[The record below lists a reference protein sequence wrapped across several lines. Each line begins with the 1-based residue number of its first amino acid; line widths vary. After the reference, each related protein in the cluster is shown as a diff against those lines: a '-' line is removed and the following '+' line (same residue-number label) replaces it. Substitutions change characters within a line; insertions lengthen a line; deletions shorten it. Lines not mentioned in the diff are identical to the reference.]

1 MSKLLFLVLTFWS
14 LSADADPQL
23 LPLSTFT
30 SVATY
35 TVNGVEN
42 EALLFIASADDNKY
56 LKNIQITSGA
66 TSISVDR
73 LNDFNDDGSPK
84 SFQIQGNLLVS
95 TSNDDTITK
104 NLTGNMYITTR
115 SQAKDPNFSVFV
127 VKDAHGFSRNAMKS
141 TVVILNTQ
149 LQQDNS
155 GGNQPS
161 KVSYVTNLNH
171 SPNTNIYFQWG
182 IPPADQIT
190 TNTFFKNPIVL
201 QNDTDTYKVFFDNV
215 EPLQIKLDCW
225 YITSMGPFNVAI
237 ASKYVNDLNYDATAV
252 KTTGLI
258 VSSESYQT
266 HVVNFQPDKT
276 RTGTSGF
283 FYSGFMNNNAKV
295 GFYLETANGVQ
306 EGSVDGTNE
315 SGLARYGSDQ
325 AIRLTVNTT
334 TPTPGVFY
342 CQYFTFPGDLYPVT
356 LPVTVP
362 TIQTTTA
369 GQTAVPTT
377 TVFTTTMGS
386 YRIFGLPSL
395 FLLFAGAKLFLA
407 SYDEN
412 AYLKNIQVQT
422 GGRKI
427 SLDQLND
434 FNDDDG
440 TPKSI
445 TIAGDLLI
453 TTTNPDSVTTYLNGY
468 LYVTTKLQAEDSTF
482 SVYVIKNSHSI
493 STTGMKSTVAVLNTK
508 LQMNNDPDE
517 PSKTSY
523 VTNINQSVTCTSNG
537 EFQPQTGMR

>member
-1 MSKLLFLVLTFWS
+1 MSKLLLLVLTFWS

-23 LPLSTFT
+23 LPLSTFI

-127 VKDAHGFSRNAMKS
+127 VKDAHGFGRNAMKS

-155 GGNQPS
+155 GGNQLS

-190 TNTFFKNPIVL
+190 NNTFFKNPIVL
-201 QNDTDTYKVFFDNV
+201 QNNTDTYKVFFDNV

-225 YITSMGPFNVAI
+225 YITSIGPFNVAI
-237 ASKYVNDLNYDATAV
+237 ASKYVEDLNYNVTAV

-266 HVVNFQPDKT
+266 HVVNFQPDKS

-283 FYSGFMNNNAKV
+283 FYSGFMNKNAKV

-315 SGLARYGSDQ
+315 SGLGRYGSDQ

-334 TPTPGVFY
+334 TPSPGVFY

-356 LPVTVP
+356 LPATVP
-362 TIQTTTA
+362 TVQTTTI

-386 YRIFGLPSL
+386 YRIFGLPSF
-395 FLLFAGAKLFLA
+395 FLLFVCV
-407 SYDEN
+407 
-412 AYLKNIQVQT
+412 I
-422 GGRKI
+422 
-427 SLDQLND
+427 
-434 FNDDDG
+434 
-440 TPKSI
+440 
-445 TIAGDLLI
+445 LL
-453 TTTNPDSVTTYLNGY
+453 
-468 LYVTTKLQAEDSTF
+468 
-482 SVYVIKNSHSI
+482 
-493 STTGMKSTVAVLNTK
+493 
-508 LQMNNDPDE
+508 
-517 PSKTSY
+517 
-523 VTNINQSVTCTSNG
+523 
-537 EFQPQTGMR
+537 